1 MMVVYLLAMVGGLTI
16 ISAIMMLF
24 AYMLTTLEKE
34 GRR

>member
-1 MMVVYLLAMVGGLTI
+1 MMLVYLLAMVGGLTI
-16 ISAIMMLF
+16 IGAIMMLF